1 MEVILKQDIDNLGH
15 TGDIVTVRPGYA
27 RNFLIPQG
35 MAVTATP
42 SAKKM
47 REETMRQRAH
57 KEAKVL
63 EEAQALASKLAGVK
77 LSIGA
82 KAGES
87 GKIFGS
93 VNTIQIAE
101 ALTAAGFNIERKYI
115 RIQEDAIKQLGTYEA
130 EIVIHRQVKQK
141 VAFEVVG
148 E

>member
-1 MEVILKQDIDNLGH
+1 MEVILKQDIEKLGH
-15 TGDIVTVRPGYA
+15 SGDIVTVRPGYA

-57 KEAKVL
+57 KEAKIL

-93 VNTIQIAE
+93 VNAIQIAE
-101 ALTAAGFNIERKYI
+101 ALTAAGFNIERKNI
-115 RIQEDAIKQLGTYEA
+115 RIQEDAIKQLGAYEA
-130 EIVIHRQVKQK
+130 EIVIHRQVKQM